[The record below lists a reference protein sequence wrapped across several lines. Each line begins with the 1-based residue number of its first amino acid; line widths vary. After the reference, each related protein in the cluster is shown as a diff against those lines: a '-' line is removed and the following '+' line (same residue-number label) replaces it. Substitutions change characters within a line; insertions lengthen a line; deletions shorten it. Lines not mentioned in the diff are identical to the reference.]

1 MPDNPVLPSGSADI
15 EIVLPTSVKKIAG
28 ASANLILA
36 APHLVVLL
44 IIVGAFLFTL
54 DRQQIRHSE
63 EATKIDGANEL
74 RIEADH
80 KVHERS
86 MDALDGLTRQMS
98 AQNEGF
104 RQMSDSMDE
113 LADIIKQRM

>member
-1 MPDNPVLPSGSADI
+1 
-15 EIVLPTSVKKIAG
+15 
-28 ASANLILA
+28 
-36 APHLVVLL
+36 
-44 IIVGAFLFTL
+44 
-54 DRQQIRHSE
+54 
-63 EATKIDGANEL
+63 
-74 RIEADH
+74 
-80 KVHERS
+80 